1 MKRMLLA
8 ALVALLSFPAFAADV
23 PVKGPVY
30 KAAPVFNWN
39 GFYGGVHAGG
49 LWLDGDLTAVPGTA
63 GNASGNGFVGGLL
76 AGYNWHMRGNWVF
89 GLEADI
95 GWSNADSTVVLGGPG
110 IVNSELKWNGHVRAR
125 LGYAMNRTL
134 LFVAGGLA
142 IAEVEQFAPAGA
154 ATVSNT
160 LTGYS
165 IGAGIDHAFAPR
177 WIGRIEYLYD
187 DYGSKIYNYAP
198 FAGGIVV
205 SDYSTH
211 TLRAALMY
219 RW

>member
-1 MKRMLLA
+1 MLLA
-8 ALVALLSFPAFAADV
+8 ALAALLSFPVIAADV

-30 KAAPVFNWN
+30 KAVPVFNWN

-49 LWLDGDLTAVPGTA
+49 LWLDGDLIATPGGVLTP
-63 GNASGNGFVGGLL
+63 ASGNGFIGGLV
-76 AGYNWHMRGNWVF
+76 AGYNWQFSRNWVF
-89 GLEADI
+89 GIEVDG
-95 GWSNADSTVVLGGPG
+95 GWSSANATATVPGPG
-110 IVNSELKWNGHVRAR
+110 IVTSDLKWNAHVRAR
-125 LGYAMNRTL
+125 LGYAMDRTL

-165 IGAGIDHAFAPR
+165 IGAGIDYAFAPR
-177 WIGRIEYLYD
+177 WIGRVEYLFD
-187 DYGSKIYNYAP
+187 DYGSKTYNYAP
-198 FAGGIVV
+198 FAGGTIA
-205 SDYSTH
+205 SDYTTH
-211 TLRAALMY
+211 TIRAALMY